1 MHDCLAVILGGG
13 RGTRLFPLTRER
25 SKPAVPIAG
34 KYRLI
39 DIPLSN
45 CINSE
50 LRRIFVLTQYNSESL
65 NNHVGQTYKF
75 DAFSRGFVTILA
87 AEQTDEGGEWFQGT
101 ADAVRQSMRHL
112 KSHPSREVLILS
124 GDQLYQ
130 MDFRT
135 LRDTHR
141 NNRAQV
147 TVGVIPVARE
157 QTSGFGILK
166 MDSQGRITHFE
177 EKPGP
182 ERLHDLESD
191 IPGHGRGFL
200 ASMGIYLF
208 ERDYLEKS
216 ISDPALV
223 DFGRH
228 VIPNAIGTTQV
239 QAHVFHGYWEDVGTI
254 ASYFDA
260 GLQLTQ
266 SIPPFDFHDASRPVY
281 SLPRFLP
288 ATRIEGC
295 TLNAALVAEGC
306 ILMGAEIQRCVIGIR
321 SRIGQGTR
329 LKDALVVGAD
339 YYESLEAIA
348 GAQSRGIPPVGIGA
362 DCVIQHAI
370 IDKNARIGRGVR
382 ILNETGKQQA
392 DAPGYYIREGI
403 VIVPKGAAIPDGT
416 VI

>member
-1 MHDCLAVILGGG
+1 MQDCLAVILGGG

-75 DAFSRGFVTILA
+75 DAFSRGFVTVLA

-135 LRDTHR
+135 LADTHR

-157 QTSGFGILK
+157 QTAGFGILK
-166 MDSQGRITHFE
+166 VDSRGRIIHFE

-182 ERLHDLESD
+182 ERLDALESD
-191 IPGHGRGFL
+191 IPGYGRGFL

-228 VIPNAIGTTQV
+228 VIPRAIGITQV
-239 QAHVFHGYWEDVGTI
+239 QAHVFRGYWEDVGTI
-254 ASYFDA
+254 GSYFDA
-260 GLQLTQ
+260 GLQLTKPL
-266 SIPPFDFHDASRPVY
+266 PPFDFHDANRPVY
-281 SLPRFLP
+281 SRPRFLP

-295 TLNAALVAEGC
+295 TLHAALVSEGC
-306 ILMGAEIQRCVIGIR
+306 ILLGAEVRRSVIGIR

-329 LKDALVVGAD
+329 IEDTLMLGAD
-339 YYESLEAIA
+339 FYESLEEIDRANA
-348 GAQSRGIPPVGIGA
+348 RGVPPIGIGA
-362 DCVIQHAI
+362 ECVIRHAI

-382 ILNETGKQQA
+382 IQNEAGVREA
-392 DAPGYYIREGI
+392 DGAGYYVR
-403 VIVPKGAAIPDGT
+403 
-416 VI
+416 

>member
-1 MHDCLAVILGGG
+1 MKDVLAVILGGG

-25 SKPAVPIAG
+25 SKPAVPLAG

-45 CINSE
+45 CINSD

-112 KSHPSREVLILS
+112 KSHRSNEVLILS

-135 LRDTHR
+135 LLETHR

-147 TVGVIPVARE
+147 TVGVIPVARD
-157 QTSGFGILK
+157 QTSAFGILK
-166 MDSQGRITHFE
+166 LDSRGRIVHFE

-182 ERLHDLESD
+182 ERLDALESD
-191 IPGHGRGFL
+191 LPFGGRGFL

-208 ERDYLEKS
+208 DRDYLEKC

-228 VIPNAIGTTQV
+228 IIPAAIGTTQV
-239 QAHVFHGYWEDVGTI
+239 QAHVFRGYWEDVGTI

-260 GLQLTQ
+260 CLQLTRP
-266 SIPPFDFHDASRPVY
+266 IPPFDFHDASRPVF
-281 SLPRFLP
+281 SRPRFLP

-306 ILMGAEIQRCVIGIR
+306 IILGAEIQRSVIGIR

-329 LKDALVVGAD
+329 LQDTLMLGAD
-339 YYESLEAIA
+339 FYDSLEDIDR
-348 GAQSRGIPPVGIGA
+348 AQTRGVPPVGVGR
-362 DCVIQHAI
+362 DSLVRHAI
-370 IDKNARIGRGVR
+370 IDKNARIGNGVR
-382 ILNETGKQQA
+382 ILNEAGTHQA
-392 DAPGYYIREGI
+392 DGPGYYIREGI

>member
-112 KSHPSREVLILS
+112 RSHPSRDVLILG

-166 MDSQGRITHFE
+166 VDTRGRITHFE

-182 ERLHDLESD
+182 ERLQDLESD
-191 IPGHGRGFL
+191 IPGYGRGFL

-208 ERDYLEKS
+208 ERDYLEKAV
-216 ISDPALV
+216 SDPALV

-228 VIPNAIGTTQV
+228 VIPHAIGTTQV
-239 QAHVFHGYWEDVGTI
+239 QAHVFKGYWEDVGTI

-266 SIPPFDFHDASRPVY
+266 PLPPFDFYDASRPIY
-281 SLPRFLP
+281 SRPRFLP

-295 TLNAALVAEGC
+295 SLQAALVSEGC
-306 ILMGAEIQRCVIGIR
+306 ILMGAEIERSLIGIR

-329 LKDALVVGAD
+329 IKDTLVLGAD
-339 YYESLEAIA
+339 FYDSLGEIER
-348 GAQSRGIPPVGIGA
+348 AQARGIPPIGIGS
-362 DCVIQHAI
+362 DCVIRHAI

-382 ILNETGKQQA
+382 ILNEAGKQQA
-392 DAPGYYIREGI
+392 DGPGYHIREGV
-403 VIVPKGAAIPDGT
+403 VIVPKGSAIPDGA